1 MTNNQLYISD
11 ALSNGW
17 NLWKKH
23 CLLFAVAFFGIS
35 TITYFLKV
43 GIELPF
49 SLTQLNN
56 DLIFQNKTHTIYDL
70 NYWESYFK
78 SGQWVG
84 KFVAS
89 SISSIIIYPF
99 ITGLE
104 NCILNINKGID
115 HEFSLKGYKMPIAT
129 YLKCFV
135 IDFIVGTICMV
146 GYLFFIIPGIYL
158 NARLIFAKTCQLD
171 NKETDITECIK
182 RSWEMTNGNVL
193 TIIGLKILYFGIKI
207 LGVMACCI
215 GLYFALPLTQFIH
228 NDAYFQ
234 LKGNIQTNTIEYQQ

>member
-23 CLLFAVAFFGIS
+23 CLLFAVAFFCIS
-35 TITYFLKV
+35 TIAYFLKA

-56 DLIFQNKTHTIYDL
+56 DLGVQNKTHTIDYLD
-70 NYWESYFK
+70 YWESYFN

-84 KFVAS
+84 NFVAS

-99 ITGLE
+99 LTGLE
-104 NCILNINKGID
+104 NCMLNINKGID
-115 HEFSLKGYKMPIAT
+115 REFSLKGYKMPIAT

-158 NARLIFAKTCQLD
+158 KARLVFAITYQLD
-171 NKETDITECIK
+171 NKEADMTECIK
-182 RSWEMTNGNVL
+182 KSWEMTNGNVL
-193 TIIGLKILYFGIKI
+193 SIIVLEFLNFCMEL
-207 LGVMACCI
+207 LGFMACCI
-215 GLYFALPLTQFIH
+215 GLNFALPLTQFIH

-234 LKGNIQTNTIEYQQ
+234 LKGNIQTNTTEYQQ